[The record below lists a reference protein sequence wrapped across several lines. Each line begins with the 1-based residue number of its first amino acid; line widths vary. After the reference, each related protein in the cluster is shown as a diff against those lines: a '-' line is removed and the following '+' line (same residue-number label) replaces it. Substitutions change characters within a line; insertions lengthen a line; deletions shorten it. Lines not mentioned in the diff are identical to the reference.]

1 MLQIFIYR
9 QHSQIVLVNSAK
21 FSSAME
27 FSMYSKETVKSLG
40 TLYIRVSHIMDN
52 AIKKEM
58 RRKGIVPKIGALL
71 YEIYRLNNPSPLELA
86 HVLDR
91 KPQTITAIIHRMK
104 QEGLVKK
111 EINPKKKIRIKSS

>member
-1 MLQIFIYR
+1 
-9 QHSQIVLVNSAK
+9 
-21 FSSAME
+21 ME